1 MDALTTPS
9 NWQRVRLGD
18 ILTLKHGR
26 DYKKFKLGNIPVY
39 GSGGYMLSIN
49 NFLHNGES
57 VCIGRKGTIDKP
69 IYLNGKFWVVDT
81 LFYSYSFKKSIPKFI
96 FYAFSIIK
104 WSNYNEATGVPSLTK
119 MTISNIEIPL
129 PPLNE
134 QIAIANILSDVDRY
148 LYSLDALIL
157 KKESVKKALSF
168 ELLSQRK
175 RLKGFNQNWQRV
187 RLGDI
192 CEITTG
198 SLDANEMVH
207 YGKYRFYTCAKKY
220 YFIDKYAFDTE
231 AILISGNGAYV
242 GYVHYYKGKFNAY
255 QRTYVLDNFSEH
267 IIFVK
272 YFLTMFLQSHIQTN
286 KNEGNTPYIVMA
298 TLKDFEIPLPPLNE
312 QIAIANILSDVDRYL
327 YSLDALILKK
337 ESVKKALS
345 FELLSQRKR
354 LKGFNQNWQRVR
366 LGDICE
372 ITTGSLD
379 ANEMVHYGKYR
390 FYTCAK
396 KYYFIDKYAFDT
408 EAILISG
415 NGAYVGYVH
424 YYKGKFNA
432 YQRTYVLDNFSEH
445 IIFVKYFL
453 TMFLQSHI
461 QTNKNE
467 GNTPYIVM
475 ATLKDFEIP
484 LPPLNEQIAIANILS
499 DLDNEIISLKNKKRQ
514 FDNIKKALNHDL
526 MSAKIRVLK
535 K

>member
-18 ILTLKHGR
+18 IGKPCMCKRVMKHQTTRYGEIPF
-26 DYKKFKLGNIPVY
+26 YKIGTFGNTADAFISKKLFLEYKTKYSFPKKGDILISA
-39 GSGGYMLSIN
+39 SGT
-49 NFLHNGES
+49 
-57 VCIGRKGTIDKP
+57 IGRAVIYDGKPAYFQDSNIVWIDNDETLVK
-69 IYLNGKFWVVDT
+69 NDF
-81 LFYSYSFKKSIPKFI
+81 LFYAYSNVKWDTEHTTILRLYNDNFK
-96 FYAFSIIK
+96 
-104 WSNYNEATGVPSLTK
+104 NTL
-119 MTISNIEIPL
+119 IPL

-157 KKESVKKALSF
+157 KKESIKKALSF

-198 SLDANEMVH
+198 SLDANEMVY
-207 YGKYRFYTCAKKY
+207 YGKYRFYTCAKEY

-267 IIFVK
+267 IMFVK

-298 TLKDFEIPLPPLNE
+298 TLKDFEILLPPLNE
-312 QIAIANILSDVDRYL
+312 QIAIANILS
-327 YSLDALILKK
+327 A
-337 ESVKKALS
+337 
-345 FELLSQRKR
+345 
-354 LKGFNQNWQRVR
+354 
-366 LGDICE
+366 
-372 ITTGSLD
+372 
-379 ANEMVHYGKYR
+379 
-390 FYTCAK
+390 
-396 KYYFIDKYAFDT
+396 
-408 EAILISG
+408 
-415 NGAYVGYVH
+415 
-424 YYKGKFNA
+424 
-432 YQRTYVLDNFSEH
+432 
-445 IIFVKYFL
+445 
-453 TMFLQSHI
+453 
-461 QTNKNE
+461 
-467 GNTPYIVM
+467 
-475 ATLKDFEIP
+475 
-484 LPPLNEQIAIANILS
+484 
-499 DLDNEIISLKNKKRQ
+499 LDNEIASLKNKKRQ
-514 FDNIKKALNHDL
+514 FENIKKALNHDL

>member
-134 QIAIANILSDVDRY
+134 QIAIANILSALDRY

-192 CEITTG
+192 ANYLTSNLSAEQITQQ
-198 SLDANEMVH
+198 
-207 YGKYRFYTCAKKY
+207 GKIKVYDVNNFIGYTNTT
-220 YFIDKYAFDTE
+220 FISDK
-231 AILISGNGAYV
+231 
-242 GYVHYYKGKFNAY
+242 
-255 QRTYVLDNFSEH
+255 
-267 IIFVK
+267 
-272 YFLTMFLQSHIQTN
+272 
-286 KNEGNTPYIVMA
+286 PYISIV
-298 TLKDFEIPLPPLNE
+298 KDGSVGRVRILPPKT
-312 QIAIANILSDVDRYL
+312 NILSTMG
-327 YSLDALILKK
+327 ALIANHKTTTEFL
-337 ESVKKALS
+337 
-345 FELLSQRKR
+345 FYLLSNFDFKN
-354 LKGFNQNWQRVR
+354 F
-366 LGDICE
+366 
-372 ITTGSLD
+372 TSGSIIP
-379 ANEMVHYGKYR
+379 HI
-390 FYTCAK
+390 
-396 KYYFIDKYAFDT
+396 YFKD
-408 EAILISG
+408 
-415 NGAYVGYVH
+415 
-424 YYKGKFNA
+424 YKEK
-432 YQRTYVLDNFSEH
+432 T
-445 IIFVKYFL
+445 IF
-453 TMFLQSHI
+453 
-461 QTNKNE
+461 
-467 GNTPYIVM
+467 
-475 ATLKDFEIP
+475 

-499 DLDNEIISLKNKKRQ
+499 DLDHEIISLKNKKRQ
-514 FDNIKKALNHDL
+514 FENIKKALNHDL